1 VMCAAVH
8 GMHMCSTGREIG
20 GQLVVFHTYVGMLYM
35 IPRHVIPRVHARSQP
50 IDRRLA
56 IVLRAWTICWPGHC
70 SVRNPHARATGRASV
85 LADPDARGTEESD
98 GSGASGDTGWAG
110 QQLPSLYR
118 LIGGVCSMAGVVLW
132 TSTPRRSGPGQFG
145 DCLAQ

>member
-1 VMCAAVH
+1 MCAAVH

-56 IVLRAWTICWPGHC
+56 IVLRAWTICWPGSGC
-70 SVRNPHARATGRASV
+70 AGDGASKRFGGSGRERNGGKRWIGSFRLHGMGRAAASIV
-85 LADPDARGTEESD
+85 VQVDRRRLLD
-98 GSGASGDTGWAG
+98 GWCGPVDVYTPSFGA
-110 QQLPSLYR
+110 
-118 LIGGVCSMAGVVLW
+118 
-132 TSTPRRSGPGQFG
+132 GPIR
-145 DCLAQ
+145 